1 MTTTSDA
8 ARPLTGRLTTLM
20 AVAIGMIVANLYY
33 LQPLLHQISRDFSV
47 GITHATLL
55 MTLIQAGYA
64 IGLAFV
70 VPLGDVV
77 ARRKLAVGIFVLA
90 AVMML
95 VAASLHSFFLLT
107 LVMLVIGLT
116 SVGGQVLIP
125 LAADLAAESERGR
138 VIARVMSGLLVGIL
152 LSRTFSGLIAQWA
165 GWRSVYLIAAGAL
178 TVMAVLLWLNLPD
191 EAPRA
196 RVAYR
201 RLIAGVFTLYR
212 TEPVLRRRAYFG
224 AMIFACNNVLWTTLS
239 YLLAGSPFHYSNAV
253 IGLFGLFGVGGVMA
267 ANAAGHHADRQR
279 QSVTTI
285 VFTALLLV
293 SFGMLALGRGDV
305 AALAVGI
312 VLLDTGM
319 QGTQITNQSVIYGL
333 VPQARSRINSA
344 YMVAGFTGA
353 SLGSFLSGQAYA
365 HFGWYGDCG
374 LGALLGVGLV
384 VPAVLWRRSAAPRPR
399 RAVAGVDS

>member
-1 MTTTSDA
+1 MTTTSDTP
-8 ARPLTGRLTTLM
+8 RPLTGRLTTLM
-20 AVAIGMIVANLYY
+20 AVAIGIIVANLYY
-33 LQPLLHQISRDFSV
+33 LQPLLHQISHDFSV

-64 IGLAFV
+64 VGLAFV
-70 VPLGDVV
+70 VPLGDVI
-77 ARRKLAVGIFVLA
+77 ARRKLAVGIFVLSA
-90 AVMML
+90 AMML
-95 VAASLHSFFLLT
+95 LTATLHSFLLLT

-125 LAADLAAESERGR
+125 LAADLAAESQRGR

-165 GWRSVYLIAAGAL
+165 GWRSVFLIAAGAL
-178 TVMAVLLWLNLPD
+178 AAMAALLWFNIPS
-191 EAPRA
+191 EAPRP

-201 RLIAGVFTLYR
+201 TLIAGVFSLYR

-239 YLLAGSPFHYSNAV
+239 YLLAGAPFHYTNAV

-285 VFTALLLV
+285 VFTANLLV

-333 VPQARSRINSA
+333 LPEARSRINSA

-353 SLGSFLSGQAYA
+353 SLGSYLAGEAYA

-374 LGALLGVGLV
+374 LGAILGVGLV
-384 VPAVLWRRSAAPRPR
+384 VPAVLWRRSAAPRPI
-399 RAVAGVDS
+399 ATVAGADS

>member
-1 MTTTSDA
+1 MTTTSVA
-8 ARPLTGRLTTLM
+8 ARPRTGRLTTLM

-353 SLGSFLSGQAYA
+353 SLGSFLSVQAYA

>member
-1 MTTTSDA
+1 MTPPPDA
-8 ARPLTGRLTTLM
+8 ARPLTSRLITLM
-20 AVAIGMIVANLYY
+20 AVAIGIIVANLYY
-33 LQPLLHQISRDFSV
+33 LQPLLHQISHDFSV
-47 GITHATLL
+47 GITHTTLL

-70 VPLGDVV
+70 VPLGDVI
-77 ARRKLAVGIFVLA
+77 ARRKLSTGIFVLSA
-90 AVMML
+90 AML
-95 VAASLHSFFLLT
+95 LLAATLHSFTVLT

-125 LAADLAAESERGR
+125 LAADLAAESQRGR

-178 TVMAVLLWLNLPD
+178 TVMAALLWFNLPD
-191 EAPRA
+191 EAPRP

-201 RLIAGVFTLYR
+201 TLIGGVFSLYR
-212 TEPVLRRRAYFG
+212 SEPVLRRRAYFG

-239 YLLAGSPFHYSNAV
+239 YLLAGAPFHYANAV

-285 VFTALLLV
+285 VFTAILFA
-293 SFGMLALGRGDV
+293 SFGMLALGRSDV

-333 VPQARSRINSA
+333 LPGARSRINSA

-353 SLGSFLSGQAYA
+353 SLGSYLSGQAYA
-365 HFGWYGDCG
+365 LFGWYGDCW
-374 LGALLGVGLV
+374 LGAILGAGLV
-384 VPAVLWRRSAAPRPR
+384 VPAVWWRRSAAPRPIPT
-399 RAVAGVDS
+399 VAGADS